1 MVAPGRF
8 DARAPDR
15 TDRLLT
21 ESMHTRIL
29 DGRPIAAA
37 IESELTNRVFAFPRH
52 RPPPTLAILNFG
64 HDEASRVYAR
74 RISKVAERVGM
85 RCSIQSLPSDTS
97 LEHVLA
103 TIDSLNRDPHVDGLL
118 IERPLP
124 PSLSAEPILQAIDP
138 GKDVDGVTIVQAG
151 RLVTGSHDALA
162 PCTPLAVM
170 RILEHCDLKPAGQH
184 VVVLG
189 RSVTV
194 GRPLSIL
201 LSHKHEIG
209 DATVTLCHSASRRVE
224 EHTARADVVIAAY
237 GRARGLKREHVRS
250 DCVVIDVGINFEHTE
265 RGERMVGD
273 CDFENLVGHVAA
285 ITPVPGGVG
294 PITVTMLLE
303 NTLTSAL
310 RRT

>member
-1 MVAPGRF
+1 
-8 DARAPDR
+8 
-15 TDRLLT
+15 
-21 ESMHTRIL
+21 MHTRIL

-37 IESELTNRVFAFPRH
+37 IESELTSRVRAFPQH

-85 RCSIQSLPSDTS
+85 RCSIQSLPTDTP
-97 LEHVLA
+97 LERVLE
-103 TIDSLNRDPHVDGLL
+103 TIDSLNRDPHVDGVL

-124 PSLSAEPILQAIDP
+124 STLPAEPILQAVDP

-151 RLVTGSHDALA
+151 RLVTGANDALA

-237 GRARGLKREHVRS
+237 GRARGLKREHVRR

-273 CDFENLVGHVAA
+273 ADFENLVGHVAA